1 MISVRIRF
9 KTSFGMWIT
18 GADAVVEDPHVSHLG
33 GIPVS
38 PAIAVKDRA
47 HTTSREAAIR
57 LIFVSPTL

>member
-1 MISVRIRF
+1 MISARTIA
-9 KTSFGMWIT
+9 KTSSGMWMT

-38 PAIAVKDRA
+38 PAIAVKDKA

-57 LIFVSPTL
+57 FIFVSPTL